1 MEITLEDLNVTEA
14 ELDAIEANVLAS
26 DSDLTADDLDR
37 NYLTGY
43 ILSSAAVADG
53 METEA
58 EYAEWYYADGDR
70 SLMIERIA
78 ANYKEWRVDANY
90 QARAAY

>member
-1 MEITLEDLNVTEA
+1 MNLENLNITAE

-26 DSDLTADDLDR
+26 DSDLTTDDLDR